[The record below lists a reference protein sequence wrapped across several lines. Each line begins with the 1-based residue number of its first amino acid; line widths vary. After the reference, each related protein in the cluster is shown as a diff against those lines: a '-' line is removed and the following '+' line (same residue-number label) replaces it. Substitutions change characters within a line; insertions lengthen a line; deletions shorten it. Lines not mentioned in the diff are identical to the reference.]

1 MKEEK
6 RQVLGLI
13 EHAHLIDIYL
23 EQRSL
28 QSPPLAGC
36 TDSFFA

>member
-1 MKEEK
+1 MKVEK
-6 RQVLGLI
+6 SQVSGLT

-23 EQRSL
+23 EQHSL
-28 QSPPLAGC
+28 QSPTFSGC